1 MINGIIV
8 LIGYKYSIYGEQ
20 STYMELIKNKNNATR
35 IIKE

>member
-20 STYMELIKNKNNATR
+20 STYRERIKNK
-35 IIKE
+35 IK